1 MDVNYTMKVPV
12 QQQDA
17 RRRRQWLN
25 TSDNSKLVFRREL
38 LESADSVALK
48 TERSVAPIRKQDG
61 ALFENG
67 KSFSEL
73 GIHEQI
79 CEILKSK
86 LQVHNPTFIQQQAIP
101 RIMSGEDVIIKAQ
114 TGSGKTLAFLLP
126 VLTKLFT
133 DYQQRGPSSFKR
145 EEWASKVLIVS
156 PTKELAMQSE
166 LVVASLLSRTVMVS
180 GSLIGA
186 VPRDKEKASLRK
198 GITVISGTPGRIQ
211 DHLNQTACF
220 KLTNIQVVVL
230 DECDQ
235 LISHGFSS
243 ALQAILSHARKANP
257 KLQVILASATADR
270 RVLDFVRSSVREAIP
285 IGDLFSAEPVNP
297 QPEAGLAKAVTPASL
312 EQRFCI
318 VPSKM
323 RLALLIS
330 TLAFE
335 TVKASESKTA
345 VRILVFAETKDVCSL
360 LNEILM
366 RLSEA
371 ETSEDHFILA
381 KIFHLHGSLGV
392 EDRQIVWHKFLE
404 SGGILVATDVAARG
418 LNLGS
423 GALSSGLHGVDLVIQ
438 FEAPSSCEQY
448 VHRVGRAGRMG
459 QRGRSILFLLE
470 NETGLV
476 PLLGSYGIALAATPV
491 DALAERVLEYR
502 KPIRLMERVQ
512 AKVEELIAS
521 DKELRHMAV
530 QAFSMYIRGYSM
542 KSSDVRHI
550 FNLKSLH
557 LGHIAKGFG
566 LSEPPS
572 KVLGEFRP
580 SKKQIKE
587 ARMERLA
594 KVHGVKMKSKCNPRL
609 KTKFDASER
618 DNRPVFK
625 EQYSLPN
632 K

>member
-1 MDVNYTMKVPV
+1 MDVNYTVKEPTR
-12 QQQDA
+12 QQGA
-17 RRRRQWLN
+17 KNRRQWLN
-25 TSDNSKLVFRREL
+25 TPENSKLVFRREL
-38 LESADSVALK
+38 LESADSIALK
-48 TERSVAPIRKQDG
+48 TERSVAPIREQDG
-61 ALFENG
+61 VLFESG

-86 LQVHNPTFIQQQAIP
+86 FQIRNPTFIQQQAIP
-101 RIMSGEDVIIKAQ
+101 RILKGEDIIIKAQ

-126 VLTKLFT
+126 ILTKLFT

-145 EEWASKVLIVS
+145 DEWASKVLIVS

-166 LVVASLLSRTVMVS
+166 MVAASLLSRTVMVS
-180 GSLIGA
+180 GSLTGA
-186 VPRDKEKASLRK
+186 ISRDKEKASLRK

-220 KLTNIQVVVL
+220 KLTHIQAIVL

-243 ALQAILSHARKANP
+243 ALQTILSHAREANP
-257 KLQVILASATADR
+257 KVQVVLASATADR
-270 RVLDFVRSSVREAIP
+270 RVLDFIRSSVREAIP
-285 IGDLFSAEPVNP
+285 VGDLFSTNQAAI
-297 QPEAGLAKAVTPASL
+297 QPEAGLTKAVTPVSL
-312 EQRFCI
+312 DQRFCI

-335 TVKASESKTA
+335 TAKAAESRTNIR
-345 VRILVFAETKDVCSL
+345 VLVFAETKDVCTL

-371 ETSEDHFILA
+371 EMSEDHFILA
-381 KIFHLHGSLGV
+381 KVFHLHGSLSV
-392 EDRQIVWHKFLE
+392 EDRQIVWHRFLE
-404 SGGILVATDVAARG
+404 SGGVLVATDVAARG

-423 GALSSGLHGVDLVIQ
+423 GTASSGLFGVDLVIQ

-470 NETGLV
+470 SEADLV
-476 PLLGSYGIALAATPV
+476 PLLGSYGIGLTATPV

-512 AKVEELIAS
+512 TKVEELIAN
-521 DKELRHMAV
+521 DKELRRMAV

-542 KSSDVRHI
+542 KSSDVRHV

-566 LSEPPS
+566 LSEAPS
-572 KVLGEFRP
+572 KVLEEFRP
-580 SKKQIKE
+580 SKRQIKQ

-594 KVHGVKMKSKCNPRL
+594 QVHGVKMKDKRSHRL
-609 KTKFDASER
+609 KTKFDVSER

-625 EQYSLPN
+625 G
-632 K
+632 